1 MEDEEGE
8 LFRIETNLFDYEI
21 PLCKEFNEFNYLLK
35 IDVDVFTG
43 DFPGLKTYETFKNTW
58 LYEWNNQ
65 VPWVYN
71 KLVFYDE
78 FVHRCDPICFKNG
91 TCEWPSYDWKN
102 DGICNGGSVFG
113 MRRVGNDVYFKDY
126 DWYDQIEDCPR
137 KAEALQ
143 EKGRIEYLKEVKGA
157 SDTTFW
163 EWVHKDC
170 DDYTRLDRRLQ
181 WELKRKWDEIQD
193 YHQSIKHYPY
203 EKAYE
208 NYDDSQR
215 KLMEELDDYL
225 IKDDYYNFINEGEEE
240 FNKRKCKLLGI
251 T

>member
-1 MEDEEGE
+1 M
-8 LFRIETNLFDYEI
+8 
-21 PLCKEFNEFNYLLK
+21 
-35 IDVDVFTG
+35 FTS
-43 DFPGLKTYETFKNTW
+43 KTTIGTI
-58 LYEWNNQ
+58 
-65 VPWVYN
+65 
-71 KLVFYDE
+71 KLN
-78 FVHRCDPICFKNG
+78 C
-91 TCEWPSYDWKN
+91 S
-102 DGICNGGSVFG
+102 
-113 MRRVGNDVYFKDY
+113 RR
-126 DWYDQIEDCPR
+126 
-137 KAEALQ
+137 AEALQ

-157 SDTTFW
+157 SNTTFW

-225 IKDDYYNFINEGEEE
+225 IKDDYSNFINEGEEE

-251 T
+251 TYHNPPMMISEKFEVIKYSLGTCEEYVAIKTKEFIRLTRSEENVSQLYGNILRMKYEGWDVIIIK